1 MGFGEFERVVVEE
14 VTHIYEGKQERVTA
28 LSKVS
33 FQVNRGEV
41 ATIMGPSGSGKTT
54 LLSILG
60 GLLKPTEGLV
70 FLNSTY
76 LWGLDDASLSR
87 LRNQVI
93 GFVFQTAELIPTL
106 NVLENVALPAII
118 GGLAAHQAYERAK
131 EVIDRLD
138 LVERQ
143 FFSSAQLSG
152 GERRRVAIAR
162 ALVNSPPFILADEPT
177 GDLDAESAA
186 GVEEELVALSKEGR
200 GVVIVTHDPA
210 LALSG
215 KKRYLL
221 KRGRLFEEKE
231 SFSKS

>member
-1 MGFGEFERVVVEE
+1 MVFEEFKKLTVED
-14 VTHIYEGKQERVTA
+14 VTHIYEGKRERVTA

-41 ATIMGPSGSGKTT
+41 VTIMGPSGSGKTT

-60 GLLKPTEGLV
+60 GLLRPTEGLV
-70 FLNSTY
+70 FLDSTY
-76 LWGLDDASLSR
+76 LWSLDDASISR
-87 LRNQVI
+87 LRNQAI

-118 GGLAAHQAYERAK
+118 GGLAAHQAFERAE
-131 EVIDRLD
+131 EVLARLE
-138 LVERQ
+138 LVERR
-143 FFSSAQLSG
+143 FFSSAELSG
-152 GERRRVAIAR
+152 GERRRAAIAR
-162 ALVNSPPFILADEPT
+162 ALINSPAFLLADEPT

-186 GVEEELVALSKEGR
+186 CVENELVALSKEDK

-221 KRGRLFEEKE
+221 KHGRLFEKKE
-231 SFSKS
+231 SISKS

>member
-1 MGFGEFERVVVEE
+1 MAFGEFEKLVVEE
-14 VTHIYEGKQERVTA
+14 VTHIYEGKRARVTA
-28 LSKVS
+28 LFKVS

-41 ATIMGPSGSGKTT
+41 VTIMGPSGSGKTT

-70 FLNSTY
+70 FFNSTY

-87 LRNQVI
+87 LRNQAI

-106 NVLENVALPAII
+106 SVLENVALPAII
-118 GGLAAHQAYERAK
+118 GGCPLHKAFERAE
-131 EVIDRLD
+131 EVLARLG
-138 LVERQ
+138 LTERQ
-143 FFSSAQLSG
+143 SFGTGELSG

-162 ALVNSPPFILADEPT
+162 ALVNSPTFILADEPT

-186 GVEEELVALSKEGR
+186 CVEEELVGFSKEGK
-200 GVVIVTHDPA
+200 GVVIVTHDST

-215 KKRYLL
+215 KERYLL
-221 KRGRLFEEKE
+221 KQGRLFEEKE
-231 SFSKS
+231 SISKS